1 MSCQVKKMLRL
12 PREDCV
18 KIRLRKCKVVLI
30 PSKKARGEVCLMLRL
45 GKEMIKNE
53 LRKIAFWVKG
63 SRRSGYS
70 RQLVPYYDRQA
81 GSWKLH
87 L

>member
-1 MSCQVKKMLRL
+1 
-12 PREDCV
+12 
-18 KIRLRKCKVVLI
+18 
-30 PSKKARGEVCLMLRL
+30 MLRL
-45 GKEMIKNE
+45 GKEMIKNW

-70 RQLVPYYDRQA
+70 RRLVLYYDRRA
-81 GSWKLH
+81 GSWKLR